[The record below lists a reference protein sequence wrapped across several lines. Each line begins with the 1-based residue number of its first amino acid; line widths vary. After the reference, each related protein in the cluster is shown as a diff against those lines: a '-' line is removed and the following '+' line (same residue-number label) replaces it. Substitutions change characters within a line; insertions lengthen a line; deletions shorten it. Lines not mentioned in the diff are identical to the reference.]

1 MHAIRDVRIAVLVAV
16 LGVVA
21 ACSDSN
27 GLPPAG
33 NPNEVDTL
41 SLFALDGTP
50 LSSPSGYDV
59 ASNLALRTDRAV
71 AFDFAFNFDSAGHAV
86 LLPTGALGLTRSSG
100 IQVQSVPFDAV
111 TTAPGG
117 AYVDTMAVRLDSGTV
132 AVVHSRATQCLTFSA
147 IVFYYAKIEVLAI
160 DTIARRIDLQ
170 VMVDQNCGYRGL
182 EPGIPPR

>member
-1 MHAIRDVRIAVLVAV
+1 MHAIRGVRIAALAAV

-21 ACSDSN
+21 ACNDSN
-27 GLPPAG
+27 GLPRAG

-59 ASNLALRTDRAV
+59 AGNVAVRTDRAV
-71 AFDFAFNFDSAGHAV
+71 AFDFVFNIDSAGHAV
-86 LLPTGALGLTRSSG
+86 LLPTGAMGLSRSSG
-100 IQVQSVPFDAV
+100 IQVQSVAFEAV

-132 AVVHSRATQCLTFSA
+132 AVVHSRATNCLTFSA
-147 IVFYYAKIEVLAI
+147 LVFYYAKIEVLAI
-160 DTIARRIDLQ
+160 DTVARRIDFQ
-170 VMVDQNCGYRGL
+170 VLVDQNCGYRGL
-182 EPGIPPR
+182 EPGIPLR